1 MNTKQTIIFRCGTS
15 KWKTKQKKKRSQYKP
30 DQQESTTWWAAL
42 IPFLLQLIVKLLVL
56 ICLSVLRVCMFIF
69 LHAWICVSLQ
79 NMARFIVVFQLPSYV
94 LRLQS
99 AMMSSSQ
106 IDPTN
111 TQCAHDGKI
120 IFALFYCLQWMSG
133 ASYDTW
139 NFGPLFHLCQAVS
152 FCNFCSFLNCH
163 LETGII

>member
-94 LRLQS
+94 LRLTLSLYRVLWCLLAKLTPQIHNVH
-99 AMMSSSQ
+99 MME
-106 IDPTN
+106 
-111 TQCAHDGKI
+111 K
-120 IFALFYCLQWMSG
+120 
-133 ASYDTW
+133 
-139 NFGPLFHLCQAVS
+139 
-152 FCNFCSFLNCH
+152 
-163 LETGII
+163 